1 VDQLALAEMRNK
13 DLVVGSFS
21 TSNGVPGGTPNKAG
35 MAIAASAHSQVFDSP
50 SSSASTPIAS
60 ADSSLRASPT
70 DEYDGHETDSSV
82 ESDSGPLDSSIP
94 LSPIPISKHS
104 DFNKLLASAAA
115 PGGSSP
121 AKVDE
126 VDTVSAETIKERK
139 KAEAEERKRA
149 VRAALKAGVY
159 DSGENDGCLSCGS

>member
-1 VDQLALAEMRNK
+1 MPA
-13 DLVVGSFS
+13 
-21 TSNGVPGGTPNKAG
+21 GTPNKVG
-35 MAIAASAHSQVFDSP
+35 LAIAASAQSAVFNTP
-50 SSSASTPIAS
+50 NSSASTPIAS

-82 ESDSGPLDSSIP
+82 ESESGSLDSLIA
-94 LSPIPISKHS
+94 LSPIPIAKSS

-121 AKVDE
+121 AKVEEIED
-126 VDTVSAETIKERK
+126 VSAETLKERK

-149 VRAALKAGVY
+149 VRAALKAGIY